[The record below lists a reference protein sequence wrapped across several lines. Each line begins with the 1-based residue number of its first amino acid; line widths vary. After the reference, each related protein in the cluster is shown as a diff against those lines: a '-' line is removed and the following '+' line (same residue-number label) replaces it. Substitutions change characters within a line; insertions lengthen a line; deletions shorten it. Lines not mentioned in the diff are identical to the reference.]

1 MGSEALYNLIALRA
15 KQRSKLRLE
24 PDLNRTW
31 DEARYE
37 YPDVRHS
44 PEIVVREYFMYY
56 AAGYVH
62 PDEGSDAVLSR
73 WLYNPRGR

>member
-1 MGSEALYNLIALRA
+1 VPSGTEDFFKLMAKRA
-15 KQRSKLRLE
+15 EQRGKLRLE

-37 YPDVRHS
+37 YPDAWHS
-44 PEIVVREYFMYY
+44 AQRAILEYFMHY

-62 PDEGSDAVLSR
+62 LERLS
-73 WLYNPRGR
+73 

>member
-15 KQRSKLRLE
+15 EQRGKLRLE

-31 DEARYE
+31 DKARYE
-37 YPDVRHS
+37 YPDVSRS
-44 PEIVVREYFMYY
+44 PEIVVREYFVHY

-62 PDEGSDAVLSR
+62 PDEDTDAVLSR